1 MKYDFLSEKGEMEV
15 FKFEMMLNQVI
26 EIMVTHQT
34 IWLSVGAKAVYLVV
48 YFAISYKLLD
58 VATQK
63 IKEGKENQ
71 KGDE

>member
-1 MKYDFLSEKGEMEV
+1 MKYNFLSEKGEMEV
-15 FKFEMMLNQVI
+15 FKFEIMLNQVI
-26 EIMVTHQT
+26 QIMVAHQT